1 MSHIDQAIRI
11 LKIMSS
17 EVKPSKVPA
26 FLEQVHKTLIS
37 LSDKEASLS
46 STAKAA
52 APKSMKTKKIK
63 KNPLPASTVKTAISK
78 VEKATKKPALAS
90 TAKAA
95 APKIEKETKK
105 PAPKIEKETKK
116 PSAAST
122 AKAAAPKIEKETKKP
137 APKIEKETKKPA
149 PKIEKETKK
158 PSAASTAKTTAPKT
172 DQDSK
177 KVDSAPKAKKDTS
190 TSKKPKPFMSI
201 KKSVTDDAV
210 FWWRFG

>member
-122 AKAAAPKIEKETKKP
+122 AK
-137 APKIEKETKKPA
+137 
-149 PKIEKETKK
+149 
-158 PSAASTAKTTAPKT
+158 TTAPKT